1 MMRFKSSTDLNFD
14 AFFAAH
20 PEESKY
26 LGSGW
31 NTLRDS
37 ILISLNYNEDV
48 LTEKNELTISLL
60 GHYWD
65 VVFELMLSDVTDVS
79 GPKQLF
85 QIPEIQDVQCQKNGP
100 QRRLI
105 LSTYYEN
112 MEDWYIDFIEGSI
125 KKHVLLSPITRE

>member
-1 MMRFKSSTDLNFD
+1 MMRYKSSTILDFD

-65 VVFELMLSDVTDVS
+65 VVFELVLSDIVNVA

-85 QIPEIQDVQCQKNGP
+85 QIPEIRDVQCQESGSE
-100 QRRLI
+100 RSLI

-112 MEDWYIDFIEGSI
+112 MEDWHIDFAEGSI
-125 KKHVLLSPITRE
+125 KKHVLLNPIKRK